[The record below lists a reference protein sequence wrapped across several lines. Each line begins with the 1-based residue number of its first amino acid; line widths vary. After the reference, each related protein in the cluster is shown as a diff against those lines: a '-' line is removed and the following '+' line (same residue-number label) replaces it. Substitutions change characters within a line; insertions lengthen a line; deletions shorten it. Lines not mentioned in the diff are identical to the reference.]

1 MHFWSI
7 FFPALCSAASWM
19 LSAGPNLA
27 RSDYLPLL
35 SSCKM
40 TSEGLPKSQGHTEEY
55 PRNIP
60 ESANNIHRGLEQRM
74 YEKEQKGCWNEEKV
88 VGGSCCCLQLTNGR
102 GQRSQSQALFKG
114 AQWEFKKQQ
123 TQIGTNEIVIIYNW
137 GKKKHTM
144 CVIKHWHKLP
154 RVAVASPSSKILKTW
169 LEKDLS
175 RSSWAADWTRCS

>member
-40 TSEGLPKSQGHTEEY
+40 TSEGLPKRQGHTEEY

-88 VGGSCCCLQLTNGR
+88 VGGSCCCLQLPNGR

-137 GKKKHTM
+137 GEKKTHHVCDQTLTQIAQSG
-144 CVIKHWHKLP
+144 CGI
-154 RVAVASPSSKILKTW
+154 SILKDTQN
-169 LEKDLS
+169 LIGKGPEQVLLS
-175 RSSWAADWTRCS
+175 SRLD

>member
-40 TSEGLPKSQGHTEEY
+40 TSEGLPKRQGHTEEY

-88 VGGSCCCLQLTNGR
+88 VGGSCCCLQLPNGR

-123 TQIGTNEIVIIYNW
+123 TQIGTNEIVIMYNW
-137 GKKKHTM
+137 GKK
-144 CVIKHWHKLP
+144 P
-154 RVAVASPSSKILKTW
+154 RHVCDQTLTQIAQSGCGIFILKDTQN
-169 LEKDLS
+169 LIGKGPEQVLLS
-175 RSSWAADWTRCS
+175 SRLD

>member
-1 MHFWSI
+1 
-7 FFPALCSAASWM
+7 
-19 LSAGPNLA
+19 
-27 RSDYLPLL
+27 
-35 SSCKM
+35 
-40 TSEGLPKSQGHTEEY
+40 
-55 PRNIP
+55 
-60 ESANNIHRGLEQRM
+60 M

-88 VGGSCCCLQLTNGR
+88 VGGSCCCLQLPNGR

-137 GKKKHTM
+137 VKKKNNTR

-175 RSSWAADWTRCS
+175 RSSWAADWTRCSSQSLLMSVINLIKLTVAFMGSFGGLDGNLWDSVFSEIGFGRIAKWLN